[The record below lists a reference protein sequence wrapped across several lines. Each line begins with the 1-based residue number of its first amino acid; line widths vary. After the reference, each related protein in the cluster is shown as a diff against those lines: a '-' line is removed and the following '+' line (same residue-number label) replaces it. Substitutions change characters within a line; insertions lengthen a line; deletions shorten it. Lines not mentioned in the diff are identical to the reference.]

1 MAIFSQTK
9 THPQSTWQTTNRC
22 FAEVQL
28 RIWLIFHSNIWMFF
42 TRILMAATTK
52 DLVQYIIVRGDL
64 KWPKGALI
72 GMIEQKNTVEFWY
85 FFNLIY
91 FSRLGNGSH
100 ASVAAIFSN
109 MNDQD
114 TSDYLKDLDNM
125 TKVVL
130 KAENEEQI
138 VNAAKTLEDN
148 NVKHYIWRE
157 QPENIFSAL
166 ATVPRSREI
175 LKPLLSEFKLFRWF
189 KAIINQSFQFFIFKY
204 TSEKSGGSTIYHQLM
219 LADYHITVQC
229 VTGTNECTI
238 IRQPQCAL
246 IVSI

>member
-1 MAIFSQTK
+1 
-9 THPQSTWQTTNRC
+9 
-22 FAEVQL
+22 
-28 RIWLIFHSNIWMFF
+28 MFL

-72 GMIEQKNTVEFWY
+72 G
-85 FFNLIY
+85 
-91 FSRLGNGSH
+91 NGSH

-114 TSDYLKDLDNM
+114 TTDYLKDLDNM

-148 NVKHYIWRE
+148 SVKHYIWRE
-157 QPENIFSAL
+157 QPENIISAL
-166 ATVPRSREI
+166 ATAPRSREI
-175 LKPLLSEFKLFRWF
+175 LKPLLSEFKLFR
-189 KAIINQSFQFFIFKY
+189 
-204 TSEKSGGSTIYHQLM
+204 
-219 LADYHITVQC
+219 
-229 VTGTNECTI
+229 
-238 IRQPQCAL
+238 
-246 IVSI
+246 